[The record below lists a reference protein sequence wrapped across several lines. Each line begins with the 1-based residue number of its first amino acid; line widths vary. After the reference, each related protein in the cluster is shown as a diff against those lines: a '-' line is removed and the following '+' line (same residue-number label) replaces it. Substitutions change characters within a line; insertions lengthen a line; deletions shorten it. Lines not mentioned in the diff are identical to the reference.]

1 MIRNLKLTNF
11 RKFKKLEL
19 DFDSQLVVIHGN
31 NTKGKSSI
39 LEAIYMLTNGHSPWA
54 ETDDVYNYNQKEDQ
68 HFRAQADI
76 EREGETKTYA
86 LFRDGQKRVLQ
97 LNDQKTTG
105 KKFFEN
111 ISSIIFNPEQIEILM
126 ISPSKRRDFIDD
138 ILSKI
143 DIEYSDLLSKFR
155 KVLRQRNA
163 YLKKLS
169 KRFFDT
175 GQVQLPDKQLEYW
188 TDEFAKC
195 SAAMISKRAAVIDE
209 LKTDEFTLHY
219 RSTLSMNL
227 FEDMSDLESLA
238 KIHYNALMNKV
249 KPDVAVGHT
258 RIGAHRD
265 DWAIFNGK
273 DVKRFGSRGE
283 KRIAIIKLIF
293 RTQQLVTQKKGYLPY
308 LLLDDIPSEL
318 DSINTKLILD
328 PKVLSRQ
335 QSFITTINI
344 DLIPK
349 TLLKKAQII
358 DLNRL

>member
-1 MIRNLKLTNF
+1 MIRSLKLTNF
-11 RKFKKLEL
+11 RKFRKLNLE
-19 DFDSQLVVIHGN
+19 FDSDLVIIHGN
-31 NTKGKSSI
+31 NAKGKSSI

-54 ETDDVYNYNQKEDQ
+54 ETEDVYNYNQKEDQ
-68 HFRAQADI
+68 HFRAQAEI
-76 EREGETKTYA
+76 ESENESKQYA
-86 LFRDGQKRVLQ
+86 YFRDGQKRILQ
-97 LNDQKTTG
+97 LNDQKTTS

-169 KRFFDT
+169 KRFYDT
-175 GQVQLPDKQLEYW
+175 GQVNLPDKQLEYW
-188 TDEFAKC
+188 TQEFAKC
-195 SAAMISKRAAVIDE
+195 SAAMISKRAAVIEE

-219 RSTLSMNL
+219 KSTLSMNL

-238 KIHYNALMNKV
+238 EIHYNALMNKV

-283 KRIAIIKLIF
+283 KRIAIVKLIF
-293 RTQQLVTQKKGYLPY
+293 RTQQLVTQKKGYRPY

-318 DSINTKLILD
+318 DEANTKLILD
-328 PKVLSRQ
+328 LKILSKQ
-335 QSFITTINI
+335 QTFVTTINVG
-344 DLIPK
+344 LIPK
-349 TLLKKAQII
+349 KLLKNAQVI
-358 DLNRL
+358 DLNKL

>member
-11 RKFKKLEL
+11 RKFKKLSLE
-19 DFDSQLVVIHGN
+19 FTSNLVVIHGD

-39 LEAIYMLTNGHSPWA
+39 LEGIYMLTNGHSPWGDT
-54 ETDDVYNYNQKEDQ
+54 EDVYNYNQKEDMY
-68 HFRAQADI
+68 FRAQADI
-76 EREGETKTYA
+76 ENGDEVKNYA
-86 LFRDGQKRVLQ
+86 YFRDGEKRVLQ
-97 LNDQKTTG
+97 IDDQKTTSR
-105 KKFFEN
+105 KFFEN

-143 DIEYSDLLSKFR
+143 DIEYADLLSKF
-155 KVLRQRNA
+155 KKILRQRNA

-169 KRFFDT
+169 KKFYDT
-175 GQVQLPDKQLEYW
+175 GQVTLPDKQLEYW
-188 TDEFAKC
+188 TAEFAKA
-195 SAAMISKRAAVIDE
+195 SAAMISKRAAVIEE

-219 RSTLSMNL
+219 RSTLSLNL

-238 KIHYNALMNKV
+238 KIHYNALMNKI

-293 RTQQLVTQKKGYLPY
+293 RTQQLVTQKKGHQPY

-318 DSINTKLILD
+318 DSSNTKLILD
-328 PKVLSRQ
+328 PKVLERQ
-335 QSFITTINI
+335 QTFVTTINI
-344 DLIPK
+344 KSIPEK
-349 TLLKKAQII
+349 ILKKAQVI
-358 DLNRL
+358 DLNKG